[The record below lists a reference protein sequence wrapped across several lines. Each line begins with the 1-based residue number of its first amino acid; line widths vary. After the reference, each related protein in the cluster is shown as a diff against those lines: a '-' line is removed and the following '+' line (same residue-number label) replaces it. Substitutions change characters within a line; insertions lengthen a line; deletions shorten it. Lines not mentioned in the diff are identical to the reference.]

1 MKKIVIVRGK
11 IASGKST
18 ISSELTKVL
27 PGWVYVDMWK
37 IKEMFE
43 PLKLKNRKPSNSISK
58 DTMFFIIERIMKD
71 LGLNIVI
78 QESRQETVNRYLKKD
93 LKKHG
98 YKIYS
103 FYLDIDLKTAL
114 RRNIEREKKTMLKKY
129 FLEDKSK
136 PDEKDIVINTNN
148 NSIKQVINLILKEI
162 GEKRRKHEL
171 AHKIRKTV

>member
-1 MKKIVIVRGK
+1 
-11 IASGKST
+11 
-18 ISSELTKVL
+18 
-27 PGWVYVDMWK
+27 
-37 IKEMFE
+37 
-43 PLKLKNRKPSNSISK
+43 
-58 DTMFFIIERIMKD
+58 MKD